1 MTSFDWVLVAIVAY
15 STVLAFV
22 RGIVRE
28 LFALG
33 GLVGGVLL
41 AAWNYQRVAAALGRW
56 IPTPELADT
65 VAFVLILAIVA
76 IAATLL
82 GKSIHNTAHAIGL
95 GFFDRLFGAAFGFLR
110 GCLIGVVILLAVA
123 AFYPKSKWTE
133 NSRLSSYFLTGAHA
147 VSFVVPGDLRDQI
160 VNGAETLKHKAPDW
174 IKPLK

>member
-1 MTSFDWVLVAIVAY
+1 MTPFDWVLVAIVAY
-15 STVLAFV
+15 STLLAFL

-33 GLVGGVLL
+33 GLIGGILL

-56 IPTPELADT
+56 ITAPELAET
-65 VAFVLILAIVA
+65 VAFVLILVIVA

-123 AFYPKSKWTE
+123 AFYPQSRWTE
-133 NSRLSSYFLTGAHA
+133 DSRLSSYFLTGAHA
-147 VSFVVPGDLRDQI
+147 VSFVVPDDLRQQI

>member
-1 MTSFDWVLVAIVAY
+1 MTPFDWVLAAIVVY

-33 GLVGGVLL
+33 GLIGGVLL
-41 AAWNYQRVAAALGRW
+41 AAWNYQHVAAALGRW
-56 IPTPELADT
+56 ISTPELADT
-65 VAFVLILAIVA
+65 VAFVVILAIVA
-76 IAATLL
+76 IAATLI

-95 GFFDRLFGAAFGFLR
+95 GFFDRLFGAGFGFLR

-123 AFYPKSKWTE
+123 AFYPQSTWTK

-147 VSFVVPGDLRDQI
+147 VSFVVPSELREQI